1 MAASITGMAMITPWG
16 SLLEEQIAPLRNGR
30 SALANWEFGYSQVGA
45 PLAPDVFDRW
55 LDELPRR
62 IHDEAR
68 IRKLSRLLR
77 GAAFAARV
85 GTMAAVEAMLQ
96 AGYSLFP
103 EPDETTGVIV
113 CGHQFQSR
121 HLFDNHTRFIQN
133 PESID
138 PLLGLTSIDT
148 YVGSVVSELFN
159 LQGPCMQ
166 VGAACASGNMGLM
179 AALDIIR
186 ASRAQRVLVVAP
198 PCEMHAMGLHSWV
211 MLDAIVF
218 RSFQSD
224 PAGASRPFDP
234 RREGFV
240 PSQCAAAMVL
250 ENGGIK
256 NGRRLA
262 QLSGAAAN
270 SSANRQTQPSE
281 QRAVSLMLAACEDA
295 KVAFSELSAINAH
308 ATSTPVGDAVEA
320 AAIRKLAGLS
330 IPVQAT
336 KSLLGHSLSA
346 SALVEAV
353 VSVLQIRHSF
363 LHPSINL
370 TEDHEL
376 GIDLVLEHARTMPLR
391 HILSNAFGFGGLNAA
406 VVISE

>member
-1 MAASITGMAMITPWG
+1 MPAAITGMAMITPWG
-16 SLLEEQIAPLRNGR
+16 NRLEEQISPLKDGR
-30 SALANWEFGYSQVGA
+30 SALANWDFGYSKVGA

-55 LDELPRR
+55 LADLTKR
-62 IHDEAR
+62 IHDEAL
-68 IRKLSRLLR
+68 IRKFVRQLR
-77 GAAFAARV
+77 GAAFATRV
-85 GTMAAVEAMLQ
+85 GVMAAVEAMLQ
-96 AGYSLFP
+96 AGYGLFP
-103 EPDETTGVIV
+103 EPDETTGVII
-113 CGHQFQSR
+113 CGHQFQSN

-159 LQGPCMQ
+159 LQGPCLQ

-179 AALDIIR
+179 TALDMIH

-211 MLDAIVF
+211 MLDAIMF
-218 RSFQSD
+218 RSFQND
-224 PAGASRPFDP
+224 PTAASRPFDP
-234 RREGFV
+234 QREGFI

-250 ENGGIK
+250 ENCSLK
-256 NGRRLA
+256 NARRLA

-270 SSANRQTQPSE
+270 SNANRQTQPSE
-281 QRAVSLMLAACEDA
+281 QRAVSLMLAACENA
-295 KVAFSELSAINAH
+295 KIAFTDLSAINAH
-308 ATSTPVGDAVEA
+308 ATSTLVGDAVEA
-320 AAIRKLAGLS
+320 AAIKNLAGFS

-346 SALVEAV
+346 SSLVEAV
-353 VSVLQIRHSF
+353 VSVLQIRNSF

-370 TEDHEL
+370 TENHGL
-376 GIDLVLEHARTMPLR
+376 GIDVVRESARTMPLK

-406 VVISE
+406 VVLSG